1 MAINTEDNDMATID
15 YSDTGRTIVH
25 HSPDGETYIV
35 EWEGDTCTGSTII
48 GVAGPIYYGDLWG
61 EDQVGVITD
70 NVRQR
75 VRDWETRDQ
84 LDDVDWMNA
93 EEAAGNVG
101 YPYGGSLA

>member
-1 MAINTEDNDMATID
+1 MTTNTE
-15 YSDTGRTIVH
+15 SDTGRTIVN

-35 EWEGDTCTGSTII
+35 EYASVWEGDTCTGSTII
-48 GVAGPIYYGDLWG
+48 GVAGPIYYGDLWD

-84 LDDVDWMNA
+84 LDDVDWMTA